1 MKEAAGSRT
10 EKSVPVGEIRMTL
23 GRARCPQPNQ
33 IARMRQSMSKHGQM
47 TALIAVER
55 EQKIVLVDGF
65 KRLKAA
71 LEMGWNEM
79 WVNVRSLD
87 ERGQW
92 AMMLTLNRTPGA
104 LSVLEEAMILRE
116 LIHSGQSQTEIAEM
130 VGRHKSW
137 VSRRIGLIERL
148 HADLVEWVKT
158 GMMSAAMAQRL
169 MVLPH
174 GNQLE
179 IAAVVTQS
187 ELTVLQAEL
196 LVSMWQKA
204 KEPAVRRFLLT
215 EPRRA
220 VENATAETNN
230 TPIDPRL
237 GPRGKALAKAL
248 PMLRG
253 LATRVSESLHPTPP
267 EMTDL
272 KILEPQ
278 LDKTQAAVAMLNKAL
293 GFANT
298 YAKQKDKNEENE
310 TPTFAA

>member
-1 MKEAAGSRT
+1 MKEAAVTRT
-10 EKSVPVGEIRMTL
+10 ERSVSLGEISTDL
-23 GRARCPQPNQ
+23 GRVRCPQPNQ
-33 IARMRQSMSKHGQM
+33 IARMRQSLSTHGQM
-47 TALIAVER
+47 TAVIAVER
-55 EQKIVLVDGF
+55 EQKLVLVDGF
-65 KRLKAA
+65 KRLRAA
-71 LEMGWNEM
+71 SEMSWKEM

-92 AMMLTLNRTPGA
+92 AVMLTLNRTPGA
-104 LSVLEEAMILRE
+104 LSVLEESMILRE
-116 LIHSGQSQTEIAEM
+116 LIHRGLSQTEIAEM

-179 IAAVVTQS
+179 MAAVVTQS

-196 LVSMWQKA
+196 LVNLWQKA

-220 VENATAETNN
+220 IDNAQAETNN
-230 TPIDPRL
+230 TAIDPRL

-253 LATRVSESLHPTPP
+253 LAMRVSESLHPTPP
-267 EMTDL
+267 ETSDL
-272 KILEPQ
+272 KLLAPQ
-278 LDKTQAAVAMLNKAL
+278 LDKTQAALAMLSKAL
-293 GFANT
+293 GFAS
-298 YAKQKDKNEENE
+298 
-310 TPTFAA
+310 TFAKREDRSEGSETRTFAD